1 MEEGIDIVVDIDSGK
16 AENSLNGLKDRVDKL
31 SASLHTMDVGSK
43 EYQTTLN
50 KLGAATRE
58 YNSANELVISSSQSL
73 SDKLGAVAGMT
84 GALAGAMG
92 AFKGIA
98 ALTGKENEQLVTT
111 LTKIQT
117 AIAAS
122 AAFENFG
129 KSIKSVTIA
138 FRALN
143 TTMLANPAVA
153 IAAAVAA
160 LAAGLLYL
168 LKVTVDSVDKTEQ
181 YQKAQDDLNATIS
194 EGIKLADDEARVMK
208 AQGRTYEEIAN
219 YKINAIRLEIE
230 QRKAAIERIKTER
243 EAEQKSY
250 EERVATAQKWAK
262 IMIKVSQMGLTPIAY
277 LIDAV
282 TGSDI
287 VGWFDSMID
296 KGVEFAADLVGSKDN
311 LDKLSEIETS
321 NLEEIAKAEERLE
334 NVTFDLKIH
343 NIEQE
348 TAARKKALDDYA
360 KEQRALMEEQSK
372 YQQFLNEQSYKSSS
386 AEKQLDIDK
395 RRLLNLDSEIGKLK
409 EIEKTSEGYK
419 RLLDLEK
426 ERLTVLELINTKE
439 TEQSNNEKRLSELE
453 AYLTEYKEMQLLTE
467 EEIEM
472 RKLETYDAE
481 VSRIEALLSA
491 EGISLEER
499 IRLQEEYNTNY
510 VALCNQRIK
519 VDGILE
525 NARAAQDKA
534 EADRLAKEKERLKSK
549 YEATRDSVLNIASVL
564 ELSQK
569 TSKAAAIAQKAV
581 DITQAG
587 ISTYKAANVALAS
600 APPPYNF
607 VLMGTTI
614 AAGLANVYKIASAKI
629 DGNNSGGS
637 IDMSVPSIDAKMEAP
652 TETHNNMTE
661 SDVVNTRQ
669 DSRVY
674 ILQSDLDASG
684 NRTKMV
690 NNYTTV

>member
-1 MEEGIDIVVDIDSGK
+1 MDNEIKIVASLDSGSSEK
-16 AENSLNGLKDRVDKL
+16 SLNSLKQRVSDLNNELSTLDMTSIDYKKKL
-31 SASLHTMDVGSK
+31 AELGSA
-43 EYQTTLN
+43 TL
-50 KLGAATRE
+50 E
-58 YNSANELVISSSQSL
+58 YNKANEQVISSSQSL
-73 SDKLGAVAGMT
+73 TDKLGAVAGMT

-168 LKVTVDSVDKTEQ
+168 LKVTVDSVDKTQE
-181 YQKAQDDLNATIS
+181 YQKAQDDLNASIN

-219 YKINAIRLEIE
+219 YKINAIKLEIE

-250 EERVATAQKWAK
+250 QDRLETAQKWAR

-277 LIDAV
+277 LIDAI

-334 NVTFDLKIH
+334 SVTFDLKIH

-348 TAARKKALDDYA
+348 TALRKKALEDYA

-372 YQQFLNEQSYKSSS
+372 YQQFLNEQAYKNSS

-395 RRLLNLDSEIGKLK
+395 HRLLNLDAEISKLK
-409 EIEKTSEGYK
+409 DIEKTSEGYK

-439 TEQSNNEKRLSELE
+439 TEQSNNEQKLSELE

-467 EEIEM
+467 DEIEL

-491 EGISLEER
+491 DSISLEER

-525 NARAAQDKA
+525 SQRVAMDKA

-569 TSKAAAIAQKAV
+569 TAKAAAVAQKAV

-629 DGNNSGGS
+629 DGDNSAAS
-637 IDMSVPSIDAKMEAP
+637 VDMSVPSIDAKMEAP

>member
-1 MEEGIDIVVDIDSGK
+1 MEEGIDIVVGIDSGK

-168 LKVTVDSVDKTEQ
+168 LKVTVDSVDKTQE
-181 YQKAQDDLNATIS
+181 YQKAQDDLNASIN

-219 YKINAIRLEIE
+219 YKINAIKLEIE

-250 EERVATAQKWAK
+250 QDRLETAQKWAR

-334 NVTFDLKIH
+334 TVTFDLKIH

-348 TAARKKALDDYA
+348 TALRKKALEDYA

-372 YQQFLNEQSYKSSS
+372 YQQFLNEQAYKNSS
-386 AEKQLDIDK
+386 AEKQLYID
-395 RRLLNLDSEIGKLK
+395 RQRLLNLDSEISKLK

-439 TEQSNNEKRLSELE
+439 TEQSNNEQKLSELE
-453 AYLTEYKEMQLLTE
+453 AYLTEYKEIQLLTE
-467 EEIEM
+467 DEIEL

-491 EGISLEER
+491 ESISLEER

-525 NARAAQDKA
+525 KQRVAADK
-534 EADRLAKEKERLKSK
+534 EEEERLKDEKERLKTK

-569 TSKAAAIAQKAV
+569 TRKAAAVAQKAV

-629 DGNNSGGS
+629 DGDNSAANV
-637 IDMSVPSIDAKMEAP
+637 DMSVPSIDTKMEAP

>member
-1 MEEGIDIVVDIDSGK
+1 MDNEIKIVASLDSGSSEK
-16 AENSLNGLKDRVDKL
+16 SLNSLKQRVSDLNNELSTLDMTSVDYKKKL
-31 SASLHTMDVGSK
+31 AELGNATM
-43 EYQTTLN
+43 
-50 KLGAATRE
+50 E
-58 YNSANELVISSSQSL
+58 YNKANEQVISSSQSL
-73 SDKLGAVAGMT
+73 TDKLGAVAGMT

-168 LKVTVDSVDKTEQ
+168 LKVTVDSVDKTQE
-181 YQKAQDDLNATIS
+181 YQKAQDDLNASIN

-250 EERVATAQKWAK
+250 QDRLETAQKWAR
-262 IMIKVSQMGLTPIAY
+262 IMIKVSQMGLMPIAY

-334 NVTFDLKIH
+334 SVTFDLKIH

-348 TAARKKALDDYA
+348 TALRKKALEDYT

-372 YQQFLNEQSYKSSS
+372 YQQFLNEQAYKNSSV
-386 AEKQLDIDK
+386 EKQLDIDK
-395 RRLLNLDSEIGKLK
+395 QRLLNLDSEISKLK

-426 ERLTVLELINTKE
+426 ERLSVLELINTKE
-439 TEQSNNEKRLSELE
+439 VEQSNNEQKLSELE
-453 AYLTEYKEMQLLTE
+453 AYLTEYKELQLLTE
-467 EEIEM
+467 DEIEL
-472 RKLETYDAE
+472 RKLETYDTE

-491 EGISLEER
+491 ESISLEER

-525 NARAAQDKA
+525 SQRVAMDKA

-569 TSKAAAIAQKAV
+569 TVKAAAVAQKAV

-629 DGNNSGGS
+629 DGDNSAANV
-637 IDMSVPSIDAKMEAP
+637 DMSVPSIDAKMEAP

>member
-1 MEEGIDIVVDIDSGK
+1 MDNEIKIVASLDSGSSEK
-16 AENSLNGLKDRVDKL
+16 SLNSLKQRVSDLNNELSTLDMTSVDYKKKL
-31 SASLHTMDVGSK
+31 AELGSA
-43 EYQTTLN
+43 TL
-50 KLGAATRE
+50 E
-58 YNSANELVISSSQSL
+58 YNKANEQVISSSQSL

-168 LKVTVDSVDKTEQ
+168 LKVTVDSVDKTQE
-181 YQKAQDDLNATIS
+181 YQKAQDDLNASIN

-219 YKINAIRLEIE
+219 YKINAIKLEIE

-250 EERVATAQKWAK
+250 QDRLETAQKWAR

-334 NVTFDLKIH
+334 SVTFDLKIH

-348 TAARKKALDDYA
+348 TATRKKALEDYA

-372 YQQFLNEQSYKSSS
+372 YQQFLNEQAYKNSS
-386 AEKQLDIDK
+386 AEKQLDID
-395 RRLLNLDSEIGKLK
+395 RQRLLNLDSEISKLK

-426 ERLTVLELINTKE
+426 ERLSVLELINTKE
-439 TEQSNNEKRLSELE
+439 TEQSNNEQKLSELE

-467 EEIEM
+467 DEIEL

-491 EGISLEER
+491 ESISLEER

-525 NARAAQDKA
+525 KQRVAADK
-534 EADRLAKEKERLKSK
+534 EEEERLKDEKERLKTK

-569 TSKAAAIAQKAV
+569 TRKAAAIAQKAV
-581 DITQAG
+581 DITEAG

-629 DGNNSGGS
+629 DGDNSAANV
-637 IDMSVPSIDAKMEAP
+637 DMSVPSIDAKIEAP

>member
-1 MEEGIDIVVDIDSGK
+1 MDNEIKIVASLDSGSSEK
-16 AENSLNGLKDRVDKL
+16 SLNSLKQRVSDLNNELSTLDMTSVDYKKKL
-31 SASLHTMDVGSK
+31 AELGSATM
-43 EYQTTLN
+43 
-50 KLGAATRE
+50 E
-58 YNSANELVISSSQSL
+58 YNKANEQVISSSQSL
-73 SDKLGAVAGMT
+73 TDKLGAVAGMT

-168 LKVTVDSVDKTEQ
+168 LKVTVDSVDKTQE
-181 YQKAQDDLNATIS
+181 YQKAQDDLNASIN

-219 YKINAIRLEIE
+219 YKINAIKLEIE

-250 EERVATAQKWAK
+250 QDRLETAQKWAR

-334 NVTFDLKIH
+334 TVTFDLKIH

-348 TAARKKALDDYA
+348 TALRKKALEDYA

-372 YQQFLNEQSYKSSS
+372 YQQFLNEQAYKNSS

-395 RRLLNLDSEIGKLK
+395 QRLLNLDSEISKLK
-409 EIEKTSEGYK
+409 DIEKTSEGYK

-426 ERLTVLELINTKE
+426 ERLSVLELINTKE
-439 TEQSNNEKRLSELE
+439 VEQSNNEYKLSELE
-453 AYLTEYKEMQLLTE
+453 AYLTEYKELQLLTE
-467 EEIEM
+467 DEIEL

-481 VSRIEALLSA
+481 VSRIEALLNS
-491 EGISLEER
+491 ESISLEER

-525 NARAAQDKA
+525 SQRVAMDKA

-569 TSKAAAIAQKAV
+569 TVKAAAIAQKAV

-629 DGNNSGGS
+629 DGDSGSGNV
-637 IDMSVPSIDAKMEAP
+637 DMSVPSIDAKMEAP